1 MSKLDQAKLVFQ
13 MRKVQK
19 QLKSETL
26 EVEGGDGA
34 VVIEITGEQKVKKVY
49 IDPERVDLDR
59 IEELEESVREA
70 ISAAI
75 TKSQKLAQE
84 KMKPFLGKLGN
95 LGF

>member
-19 QLKSETL
+19 QLKSEIL
-26 EVEGGDGA
+26 EVEGGDGT
-34 VVIEITGEQKVKKVY
+34 VVIEITGEQKIKKVY
-49 IDPERVDLDR
+49 IDPDRVDLDR
-59 IEELEESVREA
+59 IEELEDSIREA

-95 LGF
+95 LGL